1 MGNKEALQ
9 KFKDMRSKML
19 AGGGADQVAKQHERG
34 KLTARERINLLFDEG
49 SFIEDGTYMTGRADK
64 FGLDKKKFLGDGV
77 VTGCGKVDGK
87 CILSACDLYRQY
99 GMSCCIH
106 GTFRG

>member
-1 MGNKEALQ
+1 
-9 KFKDMRSKML
+9 ML

-77 VTGCGKVDGK
+77 VTG
-87 CILSACDLYRQY
+87 L
-99 GMSCCIH
+99 
-106 GTFRG
+106 